1 MPRYGINFKKLVA
14 FSIVFSFAF
23 ASAFSLVHITKG
35 EKITLQLYFKE
46 LGGDNSGFMDAEKP
60 TKTDDSV
67 VNLDEVDGIMWL
79 YENDRPLK
87 MANSKVSVTLYF
99 KSNIVATREV
109 TVSLWDFTA
118 SYQLG
123 SKSQKV
129 TSTLLGSSATFTF
142 TIKDYQLQEKNGLA
156 LVVTANKTG
165 LLGKVGFLKFNL
177 LFNSNKH
184 PSNIKISNVEELE
197 PAPPYKITILKEG
210 NKIQSD
216 SLKPGGVTEYT
227 IKVSN
232 EKDED
237 DNVTLSYEFSDPL
250 EWDASLYAERLH
262 LPAGGYNFTNITITA
277 PSDIETNT
285 TLTIKAEGNLGLAF
299 STVSLNTSKR
309 LYIYDVKVVKPKN
322 GKAKS
327 GENVTYTFVIKNIG
341 DDIDTYNL
349 SAYSQHGWETW
360 LGKNQTIVEAGEEDE
375 IRVRVSIPGDAE
387 VGTTDILTLKITYDP
402 YKKLEKTVEVKTE
415 VISPDI
421 GEVLFN
427 SLKSISNSIGLTA
440 IIGGIAPY
448 VFLLIIVIIILLI
461 IFVALYLIRKKYVE
475 IICVDRIKDVKPGD
489 KAEYSL
495 TILNPYKV
503 RLLYSLS
510 ANSLQKPNWKI
521 SLNEDEII
529 LNPNESREIKLVVET
544 SESDNVGDWSEI
556 RVKATPRQKPS
567 KSMEISLLT
576 TLREARP
583 DLFIKDVK
591 HFPKVF
597 KGGDIV
603 TTSFTL
609 ENNGDA
615 QADRVSV
622 TIYINGEERNK
633 VENLTIPEKGFAKI
647 KLPWIAVRGK
657 NSLHIAVRQK

>member
-1 MPRYGINFKKLVA
+1 MPRYGIYFKKLVA

-23 ASAFSLVHITKG
+23 VSALSLIHITKG
-35 EKITLQLYFKE
+35 EKTTLQLYFKE
-46 LGGDNSGFMDAEKP
+46 LKSDNSGFMDAEKP
-60 TKTDDSV
+60 TKTEDSV
-67 VNLDEVDGIMWL
+67 ANLDEVDGVMWF

-87 MANSKVSVTLYF
+87 MTNSKVSITLYF

-109 TVSLWDFTA
+109 TVSLWDFTT

-123 SKSQKV
+123 LKSQKV

-184 PSNIKISNVEELE
+184 PSNIKISNLEELE

-210 NKIQSD
+210 NKIQYD

-237 DNVTLSYEFSDPL
+237 DNVTLSYDFSSL
-250 EWDASLYAERLH
+250 GWDASLYVERLY
-262 LPAGGYNFTNITITA
+262 LPGGGYNFTNITITA

-285 TLTIKAEGNLGLAF
+285 NLTITAEGNLGLAF

-309 LYIYDVKVVKPKN
+309 LYVYDVKVVKPKN

-327 GENVTYTFVIKNIG
+327 GENVTYAFVIKNIG
-341 DDIDTYNL
+341 EGEDIYNL
-349 SAYSQHGWETW
+349 SINSQHGWSIWVE
-360 LGKNQTIVEAGEEDE
+360 KNRTELKPDEEDR
-375 IRVRVSIPGDAE
+375 IKVRVSIPKDAE

-402 YKKLEKTVEVKTE
+402 YRKLEKTVEVKTE
-415 VISPDI
+415 VISPGI
-421 GEVLFN
+421 GEILFN

-461 IFVALYLIRKKYVE
+461 IFVALYLRRKKYVE
-475 IICVDRIKDVKPGD
+475 IICVDRIKEVKPGD

-510 ANSLQKPNWKI
+510 ANSVQKPNWKI
-521 SLNEDEII
+521 SLNEDEVV

-556 RVKATPRQKPS
+556 RVKAAPRQKPS

-576 TLREARP
+576 NLREARP
-583 DLFIKDVK
+583 ALFIKDVK

-615 QADRVSV
+615 PADKVSV

-633 VENLTIPEKGFAKI
+633 VENLTIPEKGFAKL

>member
-1 MPRYGINFKKLVA
+1 MPRYGIYFKKLVA

-23 ASAFSLVHITKG
+23 VSALSLIHITKG
-35 EKITLQLYFKE
+35 EKTTLQLYFKE
-46 LGGDNSGFMDAEKP
+46 LKSDNSGFMDAEKP
-60 TKTDDSV
+60 TKTEDSV
-67 VNLDEVDGIMWL
+67 ANLDEVDGVMWF

-87 MANSKVSVTLYF
+87 MTNSKVSITLYF

-109 TVSLWDFTA
+109 TVSLWDFTT

-123 SKSQKV
+123 LKSQKV

-184 PSNIKISNVEELE
+184 PSNIKISNLEELE

-210 NKIQSD
+210 NKIQYD

-237 DNVTLSYEFSDPL
+237 DNVTLSYDFSSL
-250 EWDASLYAERLH
+250 GWDATLYINRLY

-285 TLTIKAEGNLGLAF
+285 NLTITAEGNLGLAF

-309 LYIYDVKVVKPKN
+309 LYVYDVKVVKPKN

-327 GENVTYTFVIKNIG
+327 GENVTYAFVIKNIG
-341 DDIDTYNL
+341 EGEDIYNL
-349 SAYSQHGWETW
+349 SINSQHGWSIWVE
-360 LGKNQTIVEAGEEDE
+360 KNRTELKPDEEDR
-375 IRVRVSIPGDAE
+375 IKVRVSIPKDAE

-402 YKKLEKTVEVKTE
+402 YRKLEKTVEVKTE
-415 VISPDI
+415 VISPGI
-421 GEVLFN
+421 GEILFN

-461 IFVALYLIRKKYVE
+461 IFVALYLRRKKYVE
-475 IICVDRIKDVKPGD
+475 IICVDRIKEVKPGD

-510 ANSLQKPNWKI
+510 ANSVQKPNWKI
-521 SLNEDEII
+521 SLNEDEVV

-556 RVKATPRQKPS
+556 RVKAAPRQKPS

-583 DLFIKDVK
+583 ALFIKDVK

-615 QADRVSV
+615 PADKVSV

-633 VENLTIPEKGFAKI
+633 VENLTIPEKGFAKL

>member
-60 TKTDDSV
+60 TKTEDSV
-67 VNLDEVDGIMWL
+67 ANLDEVDGVMWF

-87 MANSKVSVTLYF
+87 MTNSKVSITLYF

-109 TVSLWDFTA
+109 TVSLWDFTT

-123 SKSQKV
+123 LKSQKV

-184 PSNIKISNVEELE
+184 PSNIKISNLEELE

-210 NKIQSD
+210 NKIQYD

-237 DNVTLSYEFSDPL
+237 DNVTLSYDFSSL
-250 EWDASLYAERLH
+250 GWDATLYINRLY

-285 TLTIKAEGNLGLAF
+285 NLTITAEGNLGLAF

-309 LYIYDVKVVKPKN
+309 LYVYDVKVVKPKN

-327 GENVTYTFVIKNIG
+327 GENVTYAFVIKNIG
-341 DDIDTYNL
+341 EGEDIYNL
-349 SAYSQHGWETW
+349 SINSQHGWSIWVE
-360 LGKNQTIVEAGEEDE
+360 KNRTELKPGEEDR
-375 IRVRVSIPGDAE
+375 IKVRVSIPKDAE

-402 YKKLEKTVEVKTE
+402 YRKLEKTVEVKTE
-415 VISPDI
+415 VISPGI
-421 GEVLFN
+421 GEILFN

-461 IFVALYLIRKKYVE
+461 IFVALYLRRKKYVE
-475 IICVDRIKDVKPGD
+475 IICVDRIKEVKPGD

-510 ANSLQKPNWKI
+510 ANSVQKPNWKI
-521 SLNEDEII
+521 SLNEDEVV

-556 RVKATPRQKPS
+556 RVKAAPRQKPS

-583 DLFIKDVK
+583 ALFIKDVK

-615 QADRVSV
+615 PADKVSV

-633 VENLTIPEKGFAKI
+633 VENLTIPEKGFAKL